1 MSQKELQEAM
11 QGTDYMALEKALDQA
26 TKVGVEQELID
37 AGWQRCE
44 NMLCDMFL
52 AALDKVGVIS
62 EIPYGPFPIPRF
74 GDNVGRKLS
83 CDHLH
88 KFQEVW
94 LGIDGTFT
102 VQGRCGRTLWG
113 ILRRLKQPLGI
124 ADCEPPLT
132 DAQLRQHLGELDVPD
147 HDGQIQFL
155 ETLSALRMKTMG
167 QGESFLMIAVRE
179 GGDQGLRVAKALLD
193 AKADIEERSK
203 EGSTA
208 LYAACQCSNAEMVRL
223 LLEHGASK
231 DLALSHANRVL
242 HDAEEVVA
250 FLRS

>member
-62 EIPYGPFPIPRF
+62 EIPYGPIPIPRF
-74 GDNVGRKLS
+74 GDNVGVGRKLS
-83 CDHLH
+83 FDHLH

-94 LGIDGTFT
+94 LSINGTFT
-102 VQGRCGRTLWG
+102 VQGRTLWG

-208 LYAACQCSNAEMVRL
+208 LYAACQRSNAEMVRL